1 MTNNWWL
8 NERRKPSVCLYG
20 DERENIEQNR
30 LLFFILFFADEKV
43 HLFSL
48 SNFQIYVLLRVQ
60 LSNTI
65 NLPDPAAVVL
75 YNVHLHNKE

>member
-1 MTNNWWL
+1 VVESTTK
-8 NERRKPSVCLYG
+8 KPACVSMG

-30 LLFFILFFADEKV
+30 LLFFYFFADEKV

-75 YNVHLHNKE
+75 HNVNLHNKEIINHF